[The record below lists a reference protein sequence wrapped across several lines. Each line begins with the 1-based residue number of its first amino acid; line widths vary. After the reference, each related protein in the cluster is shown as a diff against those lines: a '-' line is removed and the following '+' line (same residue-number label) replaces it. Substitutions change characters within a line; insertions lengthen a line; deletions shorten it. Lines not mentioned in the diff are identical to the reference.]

1 MHIVVFTH
9 PQFLDSTSMPRF
21 ARMIIDGMRLRGH
34 VVEEW
39 TAKPYFFNISF
50 LKSIRKWLGY
60 IDQYVVFP
68 LSVYFKLAKYNK
80 SNTLFIFADQAL
92 GPWVPLVKKH
102 PHVIHVHDFMAYHSA
117 NDKYPENPTSKT
129 GKLYQAYIKNG
140 FSKGTCFIS
149 VSQNTKKELDTILG
163 WNGEHSFVVYNGLN
177 PIFRPLQRPDA
188 IALLK
193 DVLPEQALENGF
205 LLHVGGNQWYK
216 NRMGVLEIYDAY
228 TKKEANDSP
237 LPLVMIGATPPKSFT
252 EVTKNLPETAAVYF
266 LSGLSDEQVCA
277 AYSLATLFLFPSI
290 AEGFGWPIAEA
301 MACGCPVITTNEA
314 PMTEVGGDAA
324 YYIDRRPSSNASIWA
339 EQSGCKLLTVLQD
352 KQQLQAHKEIGMEYV
367 KQFDAESTISAYEEI
382 YLQTLKRI
390 EK

>member
-1 MHIVVFTH
+1 MNIVVFTH
-9 PQFLDSTSMPRF
+9 PDFLDSTSMPRF
-21 ARMIIDGMRLRGH
+21 ARMIIDGMRSRGH
-34 VVEEW
+34 TVEQW
-39 TAKPYFFNISF
+39 TAKPCFYKLPVRS
-50 LKSIRKWLGY
+50 SIRKWFGY
-60 IDQYVVFP
+60 IDQYILFP
-68 LSVYFKLAKYNK
+68 LLVLFRLYRNK
-80 SNTLFIFADQAL
+80 KNTLYVFSDQAL

-129 GKLYQAYIKNG
+129 GKLYQTYIKNG
-140 FSKGTCFIS
+140 FSKGKCFVS
-149 VSQNTKKELDTILG
+149 VSQNTKKELDTILD
-163 WNGEHSFVVYNGLN
+163 WNGDLSFVVYNGLN
-177 PIFRPLQRPDA
+177 PIFRPLQRPNA

-193 DVLPEQALENGF
+193 DVLPKQALENGF

-228 TKKEANDSP
+228 AKKESNDSP

-252 EVTKNLPETAAVYF
+252 EFTQNLPETASVYF

-314 PMTEVGGDAA
+314 PMTEVGGSAA
-324 YYIDRRPSSNASIWA
+324 FYIDRRPPTDVSIWA
-339 EQSGCKLLTVLQD
+339 RKSGDKLFTILKDKEQLLT
-352 KQQLQAHKEIGMEYV
+352 HKENGMEHV
-367 KQFDAESTISAYEEI
+367 KQFNAESTISAYEQI
-382 YLQTLKRI
+382 YLRTLKN
-390 EK
+390 